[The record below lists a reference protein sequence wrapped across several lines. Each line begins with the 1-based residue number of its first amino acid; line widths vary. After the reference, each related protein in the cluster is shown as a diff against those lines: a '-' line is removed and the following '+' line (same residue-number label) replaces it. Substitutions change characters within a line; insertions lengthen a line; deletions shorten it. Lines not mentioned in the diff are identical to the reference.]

1 MPAKELSY
9 DQLIDQVPK
18 ETLELQDSGVV
29 TPIILIDGRAGSG
42 KSTLAERIQNELFRQ
57 GESMPRIVHLD
68 DLYEGWHGLAAG
80 VEYLQRFVLNPL
92 LTNQTASWQ
101 EYNWELG
108 KRDRWR
114 EFSGGTPLIIEG
126 CGSLNQFTS
135 TIAQLS
141 IWLEVD
147 EATRRSRWLERDG
160 DAFNEYF
167 EIWAAQELD
176 FIAREK
182 SPTLAN
188 YLLQGPA
195 VD

>member
-1 MPAKELSY
+1 MPANELSY
-9 DQLIDQVPK
+9 DQLIDQVTK

-29 TPIILIDGRAGSG
+29 TPIILIDGRASSG

-68 DLYEGWHGLAAG
+68 DLYEGWQGLAAG

-92 LTNQTASWQ
+92 LAKQTASWQ
-101 EYNWELG
+101 EYNWGLG
-108 KRDRWR
+108 NRDRWR

-135 TIAQLS
+135 TVAHLS

-147 EATRRSRWLERDG
+147 EAIRRTRWLERDG

-182 SPTLAN
+182 SPTLAD
-188 YLLQGPA
+188 YLLQSPA
-195 VD
+195 VH